1 MGWLTAPQ
9 STLFSVSGA
18 RTMYLSLG
26 ERPVNWPVFTTSEP
40 VSASNPSPRRSAC
53 SYSSAAPG
61 FQNSAPRSRKPC
73 RAKSKRLGEFPAV
86 CMAKPVENQL
96 QFIMVNMGFRRGLAR
111 AVLCLAATCSLFAQI
126 IEFESGGLKYQ
137 TLTKSGVTVMVASL
151 PAHVRDYAILQVA
164 V

>member
-1 MGWLTAPQ
+1 
-9 STLFSVSGA
+9 
-18 RTMYLSLG
+18 
-26 ERPVNWPVFTTSEP
+26 
-40 VSASNPSPRRSAC
+40 
-53 SYSSAAPG
+53 
-61 FQNSAPRSRKPC
+61 
-73 RAKSKRLGEFPAV
+73 
-86 CMAKPVENQL
+86 MAKPVENQL

-164 V
+164 VSNGSPITWTVKPQDFVFHRADGQIIPAAPS